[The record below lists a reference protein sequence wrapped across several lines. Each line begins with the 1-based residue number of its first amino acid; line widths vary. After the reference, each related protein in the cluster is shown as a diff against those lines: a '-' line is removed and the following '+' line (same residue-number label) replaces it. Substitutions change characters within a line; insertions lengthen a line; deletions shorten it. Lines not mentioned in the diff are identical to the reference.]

1 MCSGN
6 LLTHVQRR
14 VAYIVFYVIAPYA
27 LSRLYGLLRTFVV
40 RKGEALAQL
49 EQRQLVLRHVR
60 QERGEPVPPMERDT
74 YYRAAIRWL
83 AANLPGSHV
92 LSASDGWVAYAYA
105 AQLALFY
112 LGGRYYTIAHRLAD
126 VDYVHAVAK
135 RPNMRPQ
142 SYEILGMLLVFQ
154 LLVKFGLS
162 ARSWLRQRA
171 GEQQTMD
178 ESKAV
183 ESSEKQEGQMVRI
196 DDAVYSHAES
206 PAAKLPSKEPPA
218 AVPLAYADPDTTAT
232 PEQLGIPTPSG
243 AAEAE
248 SLEIAQA
255 ASRARGSQLEAIAED
270 VLRCTLCMDRRTPER
285 GNSALTECGHVFCWD
300 CITSWAREKVGQGS
314 GARAG
319 GLTCSLNVPCAG
331 SRCRYIGSSRCTTS
345 S

>member
-1 MCSGN
+1 MRSGD

-14 VAYIVFYVIAPYA
+14 VTYIVFYVIAPYA
-27 LSRLYGLLRTFVV
+27 LSRLYGLLRKLVV
-40 RKGEALAQL
+40 RKGEALAQR

-135 RPNMRPQ
+135 RSNMRPQ

-162 ARSWLRQRA
+162 ARTWLKQHA
-171 GEQQTMD
+171 GEQQAM
-178 ESKAV
+178 
-183 ESSEKQEGQMVRI
+183 ESSEKQEEQTVRI
-196 DDAVYSHAES
+196 DNAVYSHAES

-218 AVPLAYADPDTTAT
+218 VVPLAYADPDTTAT

-243 AAEAE
+243 AADVE

-300 CITSWAREKVGQGS
+300 CITGWAREKVS
-314 GARAG
+314 
-319 GLTCSLNVPCAG
+319 
-331 SRCRYIGSSRCTTS
+331 
-345 S
+345 